1 MFSDRQME
9 VNAVMDDLNRDAMMV
24 MLRSEARRSAPIED
38 RPKGVRFPLPQW
50 LKRAPL
56 VLRAT
61 HR

>member
-1 MFSDRQME
+1 MFSDREME
-9 VNAVMDDLNRDAMMV
+9 VNAIMDDFNREAVQV

-38 RPKGVRFPLPQW
+38 RPKGVRFHMPEW